1 VRKLLRLFL
10 IICIDGISTANA
22 QYFQFSQY
30 NFSQQRINPALVGNT
45 RYATMSILSRNQK
58 TGGDF
63 NITSSF
69 LSGTYPLLNRS
80 TGKPWSGLGVTIL
93 DDRSGGIFKTQE
105 AALSYAMHLRLDRFR
120 TLSLGFKGVFQTKSI
135 SLDGYN
141 TSLQYVPDRGFSN
154 SISSGESISE
164 LRVNY
169 NTFSAGVYWLQVD
182 RKELKTAYWGI
193 SLFDFNK
200 SKDSFLGSSNN
211 LSSTFIAEGGFRAY
225 HQRELSI
232 FPEVLITTNSS
243 NTTLNAGVRFQYEIK
258 PMPNQTSSARIDILT
273 KYVPG
278 RSGILGIQF
287 HRENF
292 SFGAS
297 YDFPFLVSNAGNL
310 GALEVGLEVRKLVST
325 RNEKYR
331 AKRAKEIEARK
342 KAAKAVSIKNNTK
355 QKALDSLKAITA
367 QSQPKEEK
375 ALVDSTTYNKSVV
388 IEKYDSTKT
397 KYEANA
403 GKVNQEPYLVE
414 KITLRFQFEFNSID
428 LDDDTEDF
436 LNDLSKTLEA
446 DPLLKIKI
454 IGHTDN
460 IGSDKFN
467 ERLSFKR
474 AETIQRFLTKR
485 GISHNR
491 ITVDGKGISE
501 PIKDNDTEENRA
513 INRRVEIFLQRN

>member
-1 VRKLLRLFL
+1 MRKLGLVL
-10 IICIDGISTANA
+10 IICVGIISTPRA

-30 NFSQQRINPALVGNT
+30 NFSLQRINPALVGNT
-45 RYATMSILSRNQK
+45 RYATVSLLSRNQK

-63 NITSSF
+63 NIMSNFVSA
-69 LSGTYPLLNRS
+69 TYPLLNRS
-80 TGKPWSGLGVTIL
+80 TGKPWSGLGVTIM

-105 AALSYAMHLRLDRFR
+105 ASLSYAMHLRLDRFR

-135 SLDGYN
+135 SLEGYT

-154 SISSGESISE
+154 SIGGGENLSE
-164 LRVNY
+164 LRESY
-169 NTFSAGVYWLQVD
+169 NTFSAGLYWQQVD
-182 RKELKTAYWGI
+182 RKETKTAYWGI

-200 SKDSFLGSSNN
+200 PKDSFLGSSNQ

-225 HQRELSI
+225 QQGEFSV
-232 FPEVLITTNSS
+232 FPEALLTTNSS
-243 NTTLNAGVRFQYEIK
+243 NVSLNAGIRFQYELK
-258 PMPNQTSSARIDILT
+258 PMPNQATSARIDVLT

-278 RSGILGIQF
+278 RTGIIGIQF

-297 YDFPFLVSNAGNL
+297 YDFPFLVSNTGNL
-310 GALEVGLEVRKLVST
+310 GALEIGLEVRKLIST

-342 KAAKAVSIKNNTK
+342 KAARAIAQKNNAK
-355 QKALDSLKAITA
+355 KKALDSLTAITA
-367 QSQPKEEK
+367 QNQPHDDKTTI
-375 ALVDSTTYNKSVV
+375 DSITNKSVV
-388 IEKYDSTKT
+388 IEKYDSSKV

-414 KITLRFQFEFNSID
+414 KITLRFQFKFNSVD
-428 LDDDTEDF
+428 LDDNTEDF

-446 DPLLKIKI
+446 DPQLKIKI

-460 IGSDKFN
+460 VGSDKFN

-474 AETIQRFLTKR
+474 AETVKKFLLIR
-485 GISHNR
+485 GISQNR
-491 ITVDGKGISE
+491 ITVDGKGMSQ

-513 INRRVEIFLQRN
+513 TNRRVEILLLRK